1 MFYRKVKFLI
11 KLTTSLIF
19 KDSFWRSNY
28 AQIKRMKVSVARN
41 ETKKKSPQAIKQE
54 LLASIIEILDKHDS
68 LLNEEAR
75 NVKEPKEAISII
87 KKYERLLK
95 EQHREIINILGKQ
108 VEFLKTFRE
117 RDEVFSRVGLSR
129 SSIYFKIR
137 LHKFLCKFPVLKQ
150 STLTSSY
157 CKSNFKSIKKNC
169 RAKVDIIWRER
180 VKRSLK
186 LFVS

>member
-28 AQIKRMKVSVARN
+28 AQIKRMKMSVARN
-41 ETKKKSPQAIKQE
+41 ETKKKSLQAIKQK

-68 LLNEEAR
+68 LLNEKAR
-75 NVKEPKEAISII
+75 NVKEAKETILII

-95 EQHREIINILGKQ
+95 KQHREIINILGKQ

-129 SSIYFKIR
+129 SSFYFKIR
-137 LHKFLCKFPVLKQ
+137 LHTFLCKFPALKQ

-157 CKSNFKSIKKNC
+157 CNSNFKSIKKIC
-169 RAKVDIIWRER
+169 KAQIDIIWWER

-186 LFVS
+186 RFVS

>member
-11 KLTTSLIF
+11 KLTTFLIF

-28 AQIKRMKVSVARN
+28 AQIKRMKMSVARN

-68 LLNEEAR
+68 LLNEKAR
-75 NVKEPKEAISII
+75 NVKEAKEAILII

-95 EQHREIINILGKQ
+95 EQHREIINILGK
-108 VEFLKTFRE
+108 FRE

-150 STLTSSY
+150 LTLTSSY
-157 CKSNFKSIKKNC
+157 CKSNFKSI
-169 RAKVDIIWRER
+169 
-180 VKRSLK
+180 
-186 LFVS
+186 